1 LRKITGNKHRRAK
14 QAASEVMGAILLMGA
29 TLAVGF
35 AVWGYARGASSTAE
49 KNFANEINSN
59 INCLNLNFV
68 IVNANFNS
76 TLAYDKLVTIW
87 FYSTTTS
94 SMNITSITV
103 SNSTTG
109 GTWTY
114 AYTYAISKTN
124 TTGTLNPSTVKSVTI
139 NVQTQFS
146 PNKLYS
152 FQAEAKNAPMGC
164 SIYSTSYNQITPNTS
179 PV

>member
-1 LRKITGNKHRRAK
+1 
-14 QAASEVMGAILLMGA
+14 MGAVLLMAA

-35 AVWGYARGASSTAE
+35 AVWAYARNAAVSAE
-49 KNFANEINSN
+49 KTFGNEINSN
-59 INCLNLNFV
+59 VNCLNLNFV

-76 TLAYDKLVTIW
+76 TLAYDKLVMIW

-94 SMNITSITV
+94 SINITSITV

-109 GTWTY
+109 GTWS
-114 AYTYAISKTN
+114 YTYTYPVSKTFTN
-124 TTGTLNPSTVKSVTI
+124 ETLSPSTVKSATI

-146 PNKLYS
+146 PSKMYT
-152 FQAEAKNAPMGC
+152 FQAEGKSTPLGC
-164 SIYSTSYNQITPNTS
+164 SIYTTTYNQITPNSS

>member
-1 LRKITGNKHRRAK
+1 
-14 QAASEVMGAILLMGA
+14 MGA

-35 AVWGYARGASSTAE
+35 AVWAYARSASTTAE
-49 KNFANEINSN
+49 KNFGNAINQN
-59 INCLNLNFV
+59 VNCLNLNFV

-94 SMNITSITV
+94 SLNITSITV

-109 GTWTY
+109 GTWSFVY
-114 AYTYAISKTN
+114 NYVISKTN
-124 TTGTLNPSTVKSVTI
+124 TTGTLSPSVIKSATI

-146 PNKLYS
+146 PSKMYT
-152 FQAEAKNAPMGC
+152 FQAEAKSTPLGC
-164 SIYSTSYNQITPNTS
+164 SIYTTSYNQITPNTS

>member
-1 LRKITGNKHRRAK
+1 LRKIDEKKHRRSK
-14 QAASEVMGAILLMGA
+14 QAAAEVMGAILLIGA

-35 AVWGYARGASSTAE
+35 AVWAYARSASVAAE
-49 KNFANEINSN
+49 KNFGNAINSN

-68 IVNANFNS
+68 IVNSNFNS
-76 TLAYDKLVTIW
+76 TAAYDKLVTIW

-109 GTWTY
+109 GSWTY
-114 AYTYAISKTN
+114 AYTYVVSKTN

-139 NVQTQFS
+139 NAQTQFTPS
-146 PNKLYS
+146 KMYT
-152 FQAEAKNAPMGC
+152 FQAEAKSTPLGC
-164 SIYSTSYNQITPNTS
+164 SIYTTSYNQITPNTS